1 MKIGVIAGSEL
12 ALPLLALLK
21 NSGADVFLFA
31 DVADPGE
38 FAVIQHQCN
47 SMRIHMQQAEGD
59 IDRLYP
65 WAGYMDLDVIFIIG
79 YAHLVDINQLPKKL
93 NGLIFNIHFGPLP
106 AFKGPNPVFWQLKKG
121 MPTIGIT
128 IHQVS
133 MKFDSG
139 KVVWH
144 KEIPRQD
151 YFTFG
156 MVNQVCSQSVLE
168 GVIVILQHLTSGKPL
183 PEPKTTGKPAYYKR
197 PLLPDVSINW
207 QQMNAREIL
216 NLVNACNPWNKGAML
231 FYEQLEIKLLDA
243 TIVPNKVYN
252 GDYAPGTILDDKN
265 GLQVSTCN
273 KEVIDIHMFTIN
285 GNFVPARYAGIYGLK
300 AGAKFKDA

>member
-12 ALPLLALLK
+12 ALPLLAMLK

-31 DVADPGE
+31 DVDDRGS
-38 FAVIQHQCN
+38 FAVVQHQCDN
-47 SMRIHMQQAEGD
+47 MHINVQQSEGD

-65 WAGYMDLDVIFIIG
+65 WADYMDLDIIFIIG

-121 MPTIGIT
+121 MPAIGIT
-128 IHQVS
+128 IHHVS

-139 KVVWH
+139 KVVWY
-144 KEIPRQD
+144 KEIPTQE

-156 MVNQVCSQSVLE
+156 LVNQICSQVVLE
-168 GVIVILQHLTSGKPL
+168 GVIVILQQLTTRKPL
-183 PEPKTTGKPAYYKR
+183 PEPKTTGNPAYYKR
-197 PLLPDVSINW
+197 PLMADVSVNW

-216 NLVNACNPWNKGAML
+216 NLVNACNPWNKGAAL

-243 TIVPNKVYN
+243 TIIANKVC
-252 GDYAPGTILDDKN
+252 DDDCAPGTILDDKN
-265 GLQVSTCN
+265 GLHVSTCN
-273 KEVIDIHMFTIN
+273 KEVLNIHMLTIN

-300 AGAKFKDA
+300 FGTKFN